1 MKLKFYLRNLLAT
14 IVLVL
19 LAGNA
24 WAQSRSVTGIVYDT
38 DGKTPMVG
46 ATILVKNTTNGVIS
60 GIDGSYTIEVPGDDA
75 TLIFQSLGYDSQE
88 ITVGPRTRLDVTL
101 KEAAQKIDEVVV
113 TALGLTRS
121 EKSVGYAI
129 SKVDGDILTQSTT
142 TNWVSII

>member
-14 IVLVL
+14 LVLVL
-19 LAGNA
+19 IAGSA
-24 WAQSRSVTGIVYDT
+24 WAQSRRVTGIVYDT

-88 ITVGPRTRLDVTL
+88 ITVGPPHTPRRN
-101 KEAAQKIDEVVV
+101 AQGGFAED
-113 TALGLTRS
+113 
-121 EKSVGYAI
+121 
-129 SKVDGDILTQSTT
+129 
-142 TNWVSII
+142 